1 MKREKHLKPVD
12 IIGSV
17 YLINVERR
25 ELKLRTDDGFR
36 VPITFTDEQENRV
49 IAALQMRKQVNLKI
63 SGLGEFR
70 PDGTLR
76 RVVSVDSFGSSLKDR
91 EIPTGAPTIGE
102 MIDAIIAETPP
113 EAWEGVP
120 TDSSHRH
127 DFYIYGVD
135 TTEI

>member
-1 MKREKHLKPVD
+1 MKRKKHLKPVD
-12 IIGSV
+12 IVGSV

-36 VPITFTDEQENRV
+36 VPVTFTDEQENRV

-70 PDGTLR
+70 PDGALKR
-76 RVVSVDSFGSSLKDR
+76 IVSVEDFGSSPKSQD
-91 EIPTGAPTIGE
+91 IPPGTPTIGE

-120 TDSSHRH
+120 TDLSHHH

-135 TTEI
+135 TTGE

>member
-1 MKREKHLKPVD
+1 MRSKEHLKPVD
-12 IIGSV
+12 IVGSV

-36 VPITFTDEQENRV
+36 VPVTFTDEQENRV
-49 IAALQMRKQVNLKI
+49 IAALQMRRQVNLKI

-70 PDGTLR
+70 ADGALKR
-76 RVVSVDSFGSSLKDR
+76 IVNVENFGSSPKSR
-91 EIPTGAPTIGE
+91 EIPPGTPTIGE
-102 MIDAIIAETPP
+102 VIDAIIAETLP

-120 TDSSHRH
+120 TDLSHRH

-135 TTEI
+135 TSEE